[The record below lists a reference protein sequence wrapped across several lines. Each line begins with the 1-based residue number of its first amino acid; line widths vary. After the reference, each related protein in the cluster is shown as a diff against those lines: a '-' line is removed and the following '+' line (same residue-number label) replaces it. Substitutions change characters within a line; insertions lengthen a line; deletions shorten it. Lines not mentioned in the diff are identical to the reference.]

1 MRIANFT
8 LHPQDELL
16 GEWRA
21 TGFEMA
27 PEPRAPLILAEAE
40 SWDSARVK
48 TVVEEAID
56 WIASEQFEAVL
67 VGGLTDAMVYAC
79 LRAWQ
84 HSLRVFVAI
93 SPRVRDPRTGRFRF
107 EFRGVRE
114 ILRP

>member
-16 GEWRA
+16 EEWRA
-21 TGFEMA
+21 AGFEMA

-40 SWDSARVK
+40 LWTAERVK
-48 TVVEEAID
+48 AVVEEAID
-56 WIASEQFEAVL
+56 QIAEEQFEAVL
-67 VGGLTDAMVYAC
+67 IGGLTDAMVYAT

-84 HSLRVFVAI
+84 RGLRVFVAI
-93 SPRVRDPRTGRFRF
+93 SPRVRNPRTGRFRF

-114 ILRP
+114 VLRP